1 MILIVSMCK
10 EKLSEKE
17 FILPLVRLAGAYTL
31 RHYSEIRKLDIARAD
46 KIIISGTALKDF
58 DYLQGN
64 FSWIKTCRKP
74 ILGICAGM
82 QVIARAFNA
91 QLEDFTAIGPRKVTV
106 VKKNELIKGDFD
118 AYFLHTKTATSGFE
132 VLATTDGKPCLIKH
146 PEQYIYGCSF
156 HPEVMNANIISD
168 FVAYL

>member
-10 EKLSEKE
+10 EKLSELE
-17 FILPLVRLAGAYTL
+17 FVKPLTKFTGYTL
-31 RHYSEIRKLDIARAD
+31 RHYSEIKKLDIARAD
-46 KIIISGTALKDF
+46 KIIITGTALKDF

-64 FSWIKTCRKP
+64 FSWIKTCNKP

-91 QLEDFTAIGPRKVTV
+91 QLEDFTTIGPRKVTV
-106 VKKNELIKGDFD
+106 VKKNELVKGDFD
-118 AYFLHTKTATSGFE
+118 AYFLHTKTASTGFD
-132 VLATTDGKPCLIKH
+132 VLATTDGKPCMVKH
-146 PEQYIYGCSF
+146 PTKPIYCCIF
-156 HPEVMNANIISD
+156 HPEVMNENIISD